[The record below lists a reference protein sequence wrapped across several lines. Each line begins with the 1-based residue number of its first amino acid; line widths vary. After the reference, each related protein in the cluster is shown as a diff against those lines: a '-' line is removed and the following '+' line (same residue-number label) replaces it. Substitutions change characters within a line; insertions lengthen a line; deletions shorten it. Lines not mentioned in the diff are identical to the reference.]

1 MVVPR
6 PAGVPGGQEPRHP
19 DPSMEGPEGNAR
31 LTGTV
36 AAVLVVLLAAEGVTV
51 LSVRSLVA
59 PHVLIGLLLIPPV
72 ALKIGSTIY
81 RFARFYRGSEPYRR
95 KGPPPALMR
104 LLGPFVVVLT
114 VTVLGTGVALLFV
127 GRSARHEWLFLHKV
141 SFVAWF
147 GATALHVLGHLADTA
162 SLAPRDWYGRTRGDV
177 RGAAI
182 RRWAVVVS
190 IVIGA
195 LLGLALVGRSTLW
208 R

>member
-1 MVVPR
+1 MVVPG
-6 PAGVPGGQEPRHP
+6 PPGVPGGQEPCHA

-59 PHVLIGLLLIPPV
+59 PHVFIGLLLIPPV

-177 RGAAI
+177 RGAGI
-182 RRWAVVVS
+182 RRWAVVAS
-190 IVIGA
+190 IVSGA
-195 LLGLALVGRSTLW
+195 LLGLVLVGRSTLW

>member
-1 MVVPR
+1 
-6 PAGVPGGQEPRHP
+6 
-19 DPSMEGPEGNAR
+19 MEGPEGNAR

>member
-1 MVVPR
+1 MVVPG
-6 PAGVPGGQEPRHP
+6 PPGVPGGQEPCHP

-59 PHVLIGLLLIPPV
+59 PHVFIGMLLIPPV

-177 RGAAI
+177 RGAGI
-182 RRWAVVVS
+182 RRWAVVAS
-190 IVIGA
+190 IVVGA
-195 LLGLALVGRSTLW
+195 LLGLVLVGRSTLW